1 MASPA
6 TARNPFALDS
16 VNHLLLVALAVVCA
30 LVLGIAVGQGRWIVV
45 VGLVCIPVVLRW
57 PVECALG
64 AFSALVLFES
74 GAMSDSSGGKAV
86 GYFVGAGSAGILLAT
101 AAVRRR
107 LQMPPKAALWW
118 TLMVAWGALTA
129 LWAIDPQTV
138 LQRMPTA
145 FALLILYLAAVSM
158 RLEEREFGRVVHLL
172 ILIGA
177 LAAAYSVTE
186 FYRGIGYHA
195 FGPVRGSLVI
205 GGSVVNPD
213 LFATRL
219 MLPLALGVSALFV
232 SKGRLLKTFILS
244 VCGVLT
250 LGVLLTQS
258 RAALLAL
265 LVMTAVFMLRLGVN
279 ARILA
284 VCAAVGGL
292 VMILPAQFFN
302 RINQASATGG
312 AGRLDIWHVG
322 VQMLKHFGLF
332 GAGVSNF
339 PMAYTAYAG
348 YAPDFRGQVAGAHNI
363 YLQTAVESGAI
374 GLLLFLLAVR
384 SQVWLGKHY
393 PKHAG
398 QANIRLVA
406 CEAAGWA
413 LIISAFFADLMW
425 EKTFWLTWIVL
436 ALGTQVYSKAQGNKM
451 QNAGRPVR
459 PHSVGLQ

>member
-16 VNHLLLVALAVVCA
+16 VYHRLLVALAVVCA
-30 LVLGIAVGQGRWIVV
+30 LALGIAVGQGRWIVV
-45 VGLVCIPVVLRW
+45 AGLVCIPVVLRW

-74 GAMSDSSGGKAV
+74 GAMSNSSGGRAV
-86 GYFVGAGSAGILLAT
+86 GYFIGAGSAGILLAT

-118 TLMVAWGALTA
+118 TLMVAWGALTV

-145 FALLILYLAAVSM
+145 FALLVLYLAVVSM
-158 RLEEREFGRVVHLL
+158 RLEEREFGRVVWML
-172 ILIGA
+172 ILAGG
-177 LAAAYSVTE
+177 LAAAYSVSE

-205 GGSVVNPD
+205 AGSVVNPD

-219 MLPLALGVSALFV
+219 MLPLALAVAAFFV
-232 SKGRLLKTFILS
+232 SKGRLLKTLILG
-244 VCGVLT
+244 VCGVLILAT
-250 LGVLLTQS
+250 LLTQS

-265 LVMTAVFMLRLGVN
+265 LVITAVFMLRLGVN
-279 ARILA
+279 VRILA

-292 VMILPAQFFN
+292 MMMLPAQFFS
-302 RINQASATGG
+302 RIHEASATRG

-322 VQMLKHFGLF
+322 AQILKHFGLF
-332 GAGVSNF
+332 GAGLSNF

-348 YAPDFRGQVAGAHNI
+348 YAPQYRGEVAGAHNI
-363 YLQTAVESGAI
+363 YLQTAVESGAV
-374 GLLLFLLAVR
+374 GLLLFLLALR
-384 SQVWLGKHY
+384 SQVWLGKQYRSH
-393 PKHAG
+393 PG
-398 QANIRLVA
+398 QANIWLVA

-413 LIISAFFADLMW
+413 LIVSAFFADLMW
-425 EKTFWLTWIVL
+425 EKTFWLTWMIL
-436 ALGTQVYSKAQGNKM
+436 ALGTQVYSQAQATKS
-451 QNAGRPVR
+451 QNAGRLAR
-459 PHSVGLQ
+459 PHSL